1 MERDQTDVTGTTGGG
16 DEVDPHAGTT
26 TGSTAGGSGAA
37 ATGAAGGSA
46 AADTDA
52 ANADVVIVGV
62 DVTGDDVPDIIGI
75 DATGDGSPDIV
86 IVDEALADADAG
98 ADRDDEDTG
107 ASDPVYDLVSVLY
120 HALQGA
126 ETTVIYSDDAALEG
140 DNELAEFFRE
150 VQEQDRARAR
160 RAKAL
165 LRRYLAEEE

>member
-16 DEVDPHAGTT
+16 DEVDPRAGTT
-26 TGSTAGGSGAA
+26 TGSTTGGSGAA
-37 ATGAAGGSA
+37 
-46 AADTDA
+46 DIDA
-52 ANADVVIVGV
+52 AKADVVIVGV

-86 IVDEALADADAG
+86 IVDDALADADAG
-98 ADRDDEDTG
+98 ADTDAADTG

-126 ETTVIYSDDAALEG
+126 ETTVIYSDDAASEG